1 MTFARYLFLIMQN
14 ILAIYKLSK
23 TRTKGYMNRLKS
35 LLLGGLLAS
44 VSIAA
49 LSTHANAS
57 VVNFRNEHLN
67 TNTIAFNNAKLIR
80 ERQLHE
86 QQLREQKA
94 RELRER
100 QAREQK
106 ARELRERQAREQ
118 KARELRERQARLHH

>member
-1 MTFARYLFLIMQN
+1 
-14 ILAIYKLSK
+14 
-23 TRTKGYMNRLKS
+23 MNRLKS
-35 LLLGGLLAS
+35 ILLGGLLAS
-44 VSIAA
+44 VSIAV
-49 LSTHANAS
+49 STHANAS
-57 VVNFRNEHLN
+57 EVNFRNEHLN

-86 QQLREQKA
+86 QQVREQKARELRERQAREQKA

>member
-1 MTFARYLFLIMQN
+1 MT
-14 ILAIYKLSK
+14 
-23 TRTKGYMNRLKS
+23 
-35 LLLGGLLAS
+35 
-44 VSIAA
+44 SISIVA

-57 VVNFRNEHLN
+57 EGNFKHDHLN
-67 TNTIAFNNAKLIR
+67 TNAIAFNSPKVIR

-86 QQLREQKA
+86 QQVREQKA

-118 KARELRERQARLHH
+118 KARELRERQAHERQARELRERQARLHY

>member
-1 MTFARYLFLIMQN
+1 
-14 ILAIYKLSK
+14 
-23 TRTKGYMNRLKS
+23 MNRLKS
-35 LLLGGLLAS
+35 ILLGGLLAS

-94 RELRER
+94 RE
-100 QAREQK
+100 QK
-106 ARELRERQAREQ
+106 ARELC
-118 KARELRERQARLHH
+118 ERQARLHH

>member
-1 MTFARYLFLIMQN
+1 MQN

-23 TRTKGYMNRLKS
+23 TRIKGYMNRLKS

-86 QQLREQKA
+86 QQA
-94 RELRER
+94 REF
-100 QAREQK
+100 
-106 ARELRERQAREQ
+106 RERQAREQ